1 MMRKNIK
8 HRSEQLKGRFLKVLM
23 SSVAR
28 VDAGDPRLEN
38 FRFRQVEMH
47 LTCGS
52 LSRIHQFKSLLFFT
66 FCFFVLRKHRQK
78 STVKSCIVRKNVS
91 LLLATT
97 EFYFYLLPCPAKD
110 EFRSCLQIP
119 IIAKCIVW
127 KLKEKKYRFVC
138 CLC

>member
-1 MMRKNIK
+1 MP
-8 HRSEQLKGRFLKVLM
+8 L
-23 SSVAR
+23 
-28 VDAGDPRLEN
+28 LE
-38 FRFRQVEMH
+38 
-47 LTCGS
+47 S
-52 LSRIHQFKSLLFFT
+52 LSFYHFIYGLKWGRVSKNLTNLAMVEFPPSLTLALPSICEFYFFRDGKFGIT
-66 FCFFVLRKHRQK
+66 RKLRFMD
-78 STVKSCIVRKNVS
+78 RKNVG

-127 KLKEKKYRFVC
+127 KLKEKRYRFVC